1 MSDESSASLNI
12 PAHRVD
18 LSENP
23 NISELASMLQAA
35 SSMSDPADMLGQ
47 FGPWVAKRAPREAF
61 ISISKR
67 GLDDECYKFT
77 RVMIDNDGQLDPT
90 NPPLNPWSSWN
101 SLETHCGGFV
111 WELISTPQPK
121 LINHADFAQ
130 DPLLLRVLGNEAHTL
145 RSVAAIPVY
154 EKGEAI
160 NWTLSFHTDPEWDDL
175 KNFEMGFL
183 DLNMMGTATR
193 NLVSRRKVEELHAEL
208 ENQFEQM
215 GQIQRALIPES
226 NPTLEDYELATSYN
240 PSMHAGGDFYDYLQ
254 FPDGRLAVMIA
265 DVAGHGAAAGTVMA
279 MMGAY
284 LKAFGERQIL
294 LGASPD
300 PVEAAKYLN
309 TAMFN
314 SPMPNVFI
322 TAFIA
327 ILDPSSGTI
336 NWTRCGHNPPR
347 IRGID
352 GSIRTL
358 QEPGTLPLGV
368 IEDLPAEACTST
380 LAPGETL
387 VLYTDGITEAS
398 RPANNP
404 AGFEMFGED
413 GLDAAMVKCSGY
425 PSCVID
431 SINASLFGFVGSDQR
446 ADDQT
451 IVVVRHNH
459 PDDQVSDQS

>member
-1 MSDESSASLNI
+1 MSDETTTELNI

-35 SSMSDPADMLGQ
+35 SSMQDPADMLGQ

-67 GLDDECYKFT
+67 GLENGYYKFT
-77 RVMIDNDGQLDPT
+77 RIMIDNGGQLDPT
-90 NPPLNPWSSWN
+90 NPPLNPWSSWD
-101 SLETHCGGFV
+101 SLETHRGGFV
-111 WELISTPQPK
+111 WDLISTPEPK
-121 LINHADFAQ
+121 LINNADFSQ
-130 DPLLLRVLGNEAHTL
+130 DPLLSRILGKEANRL

-154 EKGEAI
+154 EKGDAI
-160 NWTLSFHTDPEWDDL
+160 NWTLSFHTDPEWNDL

-208 ENQFEQM
+208 ESQFEQM

-226 NPTLEDYELATSYN
+226 NPKLDDYELATSYK
-240 PSMHAGGDFYDYLQ
+240 PCMHAGGDFYNYLQ

-294 LGASPD
+294 LRASPD

-309 TAMFN
+309 AAMFN

-322 TAFIA
+322 TAFVA
-327 ILDPSSGTI
+327 ILDPSTGTI

-347 IRGID
+347 IRGVD
-352 GSIRTL
+352 GSIRKL
-358 QEPGTLPLGV
+358 QDPGTLPLGV
-368 IEDLPAEACTST
+368 VEDLPAESQTST
-380 LAPGETL
+380 LDPGETL
-387 VLYTDGITEAS
+387 ILYTDGITEAS
-398 RPANNP
+398 RPADND
-404 AGFEMFGED
+404 AGFEMFGET
-413 GLDAAMVKCSGY
+413 GLDAAMVQCSGH
-425 PSCVID
+425 PGCVID
-431 SINASLFGFVGSDQR
+431 SINTALFEFVGSDQR
-446 ADDQT
+446 NDDQT

-459 PDDQVSDQS
+459 PDDPA